1 MTGSQDTVRA
11 ALLQTDWSGSKESML
26 DKHEAAVFEAA
37 KQGAQVMCFQELFYG
52 PYFCQVQD
60 VQYYDYT
67 EYIPDGPTT
76 QRFCRI
82 AKETGMVLVL
92 PMYEIVQPGV
102 YYNTAAVIDADG
114 TYLGKYR
121 KQHIPQTKG
130 FWEKFYFKPGNGGY
144 PVFDTAVGKVGVYI
158 CYDRHFPEGW
168 RALGLNGAQIVFNP
182 SATHRGLSEYIWR
195 VEQPGAAVANI
206 YYVGA
211 INRVGIEPLGE
222 NDFYGQSYFVDPEG
236 KFVGA
241 QGDAHK
247 PELIVRDLDIKKLLE
262 VRDRWAFY
270 RDRRPDAY
278 GDLVKD

>member
-1 MTGSQDTVRA
+1 MTGSQDTIRA
-11 ALLQTDWSGSKESML
+11 ALLQTDWAGTKEAMI
-26 DKHEAAVFEAA
+26 DKHEAAVHEAA

-60 VQYYDYT
+60 VEYYGYT

-76 QRFCRI
+76 KRFQSI

-92 PMYEIVQPGV
+92 PMYEVVQPGV

-144 PVFDTAVGKVGVYI
+144 PVFDTAVGPVGVYI

-182 SATHRGLSEYIWR
+182 SATHRGLSEYIWK
-195 VEQPGAAVANI
+195 VEQPAAAVANI

-241 QGDAHK
+241 QGDPYK
-247 PELIVRDLDIKKLLE
+247 PGLIVRDLDMKKLRE

-278 GDLVKD
+278 DDLVAE

>member
-1 MTGSQDTVRA
+1 MTGSQDSVRA
-11 ALLQTDWSGSKESML
+11 AILQTDWTGSKDTMI
-26 DKHEAAVFEAA
+26 DKHEAACHDAA
-37 KQGAQVMCFQELFYG
+37 KQGAQVICFQELFYG

-60 VQYYDYT
+60 VEYYGYT

-76 QRFCRI
+76 QRFQSI
-82 AKETGMVLVL
+82 AKETGMVMVL
-92 PMYEIVQPGV
+92 PMYEITQAGV

-114 TYLGKYR
+114 KYLGKYR

-130 FWEKFYFKPGNGGY
+130 FWEKFYFKPGNG
-144 PVFDTAVGKVGVYI
+144 
-158 CYDRHFPEGW
+158 
-168 RALGLNGAQIVFNP
+168 AQIVFNP
-182 SATHRGLSEYIWR
+182 SATHRGLSEYIWK
-195 VEQPGAAVANI
+195 VEQPAAAVANI

-241 QGDAHK
+241 QGDPYK
-247 PELIVRDLDIKKLLE
+247 PELIVRDLDMKKLRE

-270 RDRRPDAY
+270 RDRRPEAY
-278 GDLVKD
+278 GDLTEL